1 MGRTGDAR
9 FCDATGLTPLG
20 MIDIF
25 MDDIRCLQK

>member
-1 MGRTGDAR
+1 MGRTGDAKS
-9 FCDATGLTPLG
+9 CVSTGLTPLG